1 MKNKVNLKILIPI
14 LLLVIVGVILALI
27 FILGGNKDNT
37 TDPDVP
43 EHVCAFNKQVVNE
56 DYKFSDATCKEKA
69 KYFYSCECG
78 KKGTTTFSTGNV
90 ADHEYV
96 DGTCDECGELKAS
109 DGLEYKLINND
120 TEYEV
125 SRGTCIDSAVVI
137 PATYKG
143 LPVTKIATF
152 GFSIFEKPLWLE
164 SIVIPDSIT
173 EIGDNAFARCQA
185 LKFIVLPKSLT
196 KIGANAFVNCVQ
208 LEQIEYKGT
217 KKEWVGI
224 NKGDSWRNNV
234 KTTKVECSNGE
245 IDINA
250 R

>member
-56 DYKFSDATCKEKA
+56 DYKFSDATCKDRA

-96 DGTCDECGELKAS
+96 DGTCEECGELKPS

-125 SRGTCIDSAVVI
+125 SRGTCTDSAVVI

-173 EIGDNAFARCQA
+173 EIGEYAFSRCQA

-196 KIGANAFVNCVQ
+196 RIENSAFVNCVQ
-208 LEQIEYKGT
+208 LERIEYKGSCQ
-217 KKEWVGI
+217 EWNKI
-224 NKGDSWRNNV
+224 SKGDSWKNNV
-234 KTTKVECSNGE
+234 KATHVICLDGQVKISF
-245 IDINA
+245 
-250 R
+250 